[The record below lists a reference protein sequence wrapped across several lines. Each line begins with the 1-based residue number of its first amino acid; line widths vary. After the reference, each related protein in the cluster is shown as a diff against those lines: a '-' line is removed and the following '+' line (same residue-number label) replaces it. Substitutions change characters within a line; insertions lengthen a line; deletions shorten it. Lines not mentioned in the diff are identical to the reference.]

1 MTDNYNFNNLSN
13 MLGEKVL
20 VEDQAG
26 NQVNLVVSEVLK
38 GPIDGEEWEA
48 FSVIYKG
55 TQDFSVPQGVY
66 KISHDTFGE
75 KELFVSPNSL
85 TEYETVV
92 ARKRD
97 AVSNKATL

>member
-1 MTDNYNFNNLSN
+1 MIDNYNFSNLSTI
-13 MLGEKVL
+13 LGETVL
-20 VEDQAG
+20 LKDQAG
-26 NQVNLVVSEVLK
+26 NQVNLVVSEVIK
-38 GPIDGEEWEA
+38 GPIDGEQWEA

-55 TQDFSVPQGVY
+55 THDFSVPQGIY

-75 KELFVSPNSL
+75 KELFLSPNSQ

-97 AVSNKATL
+97 SIPDIAAL

>member
-1 MTDNYNFNNLSN
+1 MIDNYNYSNLSN
-13 MLGEKVL
+13 MLGENVL
-20 VEDQAG
+20 LEDQAG
-26 NQVNLVVSEVLK
+26 NQVNLVVSEVIK
-38 GPIDGEEWEA
+38 GPIDGKQWEA

-55 TQDFSVPQGVY
+55 TQDFSVPQGIY

-97 AVSNKATL
+97 ALPDATSV